1 MNAKRLLLTAGAL
14 LALSGCNDEPLPQ
27 ATTPTFSPPAGTY
40 ISAQAVTLSTATA
53 GAAVHFTTD
62 GSTPTASSPTYTTT
76 ISVGRSLT
84 VKAVATAGGYADSDV
99 GSATYVLVP
108 PLAPTALR
116 VVPGNAQV
124 TLSWSA
130 SEGAT
135 GYHVYYSTTDPVSTA
150 SPRVAVSGTS
160 ATVTGLTNG
169 AAYYLAA
176 TASGAG
182 GESPLSGKGCGVPT
196 PASTTGLTLY
206 DPLCGQ
212 VLDGHLWQPPGSQVA
227 QVSGGT
233 GLLTTSMTNEE
244 SQTVR
249 NAIYSSVATVNA
261 GAHRVTTLH
270 VGLMKVPAATAS
282 RSGGGQIRAGV
293 RLMYSPPASRLNFP
307 GGLEDLLLAEIGLAD
322 AGTGLQA
329 YRMVTHCDDASCATL
344 STSNV
349 TFSDPSGFASLPG
362 GLMSGAPA
370 TYDQYYTFIL
380 GLDEATGVF
389 HWMIGGGTFGA
400 GVSGTANP
408 SAYLAATPGW
418 SGVPLA
424 GAGFLAGQVVARTMD
439 MTPAGGGSGEITA
452 QFSQVQVGLDGA
464 AATSWDL
471 FDGTPGN
478 SAPPEFR
485 LDKWSSG
492 GTHAAG
498 LSDGGL
504 VVQTQ
509 CTSVGAS
516 SSQGFG
522 LNFGNPES
530 VNTVQADVTMKGFT
544 ATGAG
549 VNANAMIQGRYFN
562 DGTPGGAPNSALGDV
577 QAGVFLSAVTDAAT
591 YSITRCTNPTC
602 GTVSVVGS
610 GTFSGVSVGTGLH
623 TVLVRWDPAAH
634 AFTFGVDGALL
645 VVDPSSLLPVA
656 GPPNSPMKRIF
667 SGVGVP
673 ATPGTVAGTDVR
685 VNNVF
690 VAP

>member
-1 MNAKRLLLTAGAL
+1 MNAKRMLLTAGAL
-14 LALSGCNDEPLPQ
+14 LAISGCNSEPSLQ
-27 ATTPTFSPPAGTY
+27 AATPTFSPPAGTY

-62 GSTPTASSPTYTTT
+62 GSTPTASSPTYTTP
-76 ISVGRSLT
+76 ISVGTSLT
-84 VKAVATAGGYADSDV
+84 VKAVATAGGYADSEV

-116 VVPGNAQV
+116 VVPGKNQV

-150 SPRVAVSGTS
+150 SPRVAASGTS

-182 GESPLSGKGCGVPT
+182 GESPLSVKGCGVPT
-196 PASTTGLTLY
+196 SASTTGLTLY

-227 QVSGGT
+227 QVLGGT
-233 GLLTTSMTNEE
+233 ALLTTSMSNEE
-244 SQTVR
+244 SQTIR

-293 RLMYSPPASRLNFP
+293 RLTYSPPASRLNFP
-307 GGLEDLLLAEIGLAD
+307 GGLKDLLLAEIGLAD

-329 YRMVTHCDDASCATL
+329 YRLVTHCDDASCATL

-349 TFSDPSGFASLPG
+349 TFSDPSGFVSLPG

-370 TYDQYYTFIL
+370 AYDQYYTFIL
-380 GLDEATGVF
+380 SLDEATGVF

-439 MTPAGGGSGEITA
+439 MTPAGGGAGAITA
-452 QFSQVQVGLDGA
+452 QFTQVQVGLDGA

-478 SAPPEFR
+478 SAPPELR
-485 LDKWSSG
+485 LDKWANG
-492 GTHAAG
+492 GTHAVG
-498 LSDGGL
+498 LSDGAL
-504 VVQTQ
+504 VVTAQS
-509 CTSVGAS
+509 TSVGTAS
-516 SSQGFG
+516 YQGFG
-522 LNFGNPES
+522 VNIGNPEDI
-530 VNTVQADVTMKGFT
+530 NTVQADITIEGF
-544 ATGAG
+544 AG
-549 VNANAMIQGRYFN
+549 SGIGTNVNAMIQGRYFN
-562 DGTPGGAPNSALGDV
+562 DGTLGGVPNSAVGDIV
-577 QAGVFLSAVTDAAT
+577 AGVYLVPAT
-591 YSITRCTNPTC
+591 GTAHYTIVRCTNPQC
-602 GTVSVVGS
+602 GAVSAVDS
-610 GTFSGVSVGTGLH
+610 GTFAGVSVGTGPH
-623 TVLVRWDPAAH
+623 TVLVKWDPTAH
-634 AFTFGVDGALL
+634 TFTFGVDGSHL
-645 VVDPSSLLPVA
+645 VVDPSPLVPVA
-656 GPPNSPMKRIF
+656 GLPNSPMKRII
-667 SGVGVP
+667 SSVGVP
-673 ATPGTVAGTDVR
+673 ASSYLVVGMDVR

-690 VAP
+690 VAR